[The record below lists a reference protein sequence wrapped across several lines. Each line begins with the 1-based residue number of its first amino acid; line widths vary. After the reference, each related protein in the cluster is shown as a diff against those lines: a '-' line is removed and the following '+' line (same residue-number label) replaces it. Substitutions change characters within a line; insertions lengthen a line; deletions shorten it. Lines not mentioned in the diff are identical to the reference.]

1 MYISIGMIMGNIRQS
16 HLNTTDI
23 MGVTQTDIWRD
34 KEAVINQDTKGQ
46 TMLLES
52 GQGHTNT

>member
-1 MYISIGMIMGNIRQS
+1 MYISIIGNIRQS

-34 KEAVINQDTKGQ
+34 KEAVINRDTKRQ

>member
-1 MYISIGMIMGNIRQS
+1 MYISIIGNIRQS